1 MGKDGIAVMQRL
13 HRSGAQNPAH
23 ERGAVAVMVGL
34 FMLILCAAGAF
45 AIDAGS
51 WYRQSS
57 QMQKAADIA
66 SLAGAR
72 VYGQGGSSVEV
83 SAAVNESLRSNGL
96 DPLAADIEVNVS
108 LVGDSDVAVTVADD
122 DVDLYFAGLFVND
135 IDLRRDATSS
145 FGACLGPCETEIV
158 ISPPVNLRLVDS
170 QGDGFQ
176 PVLIDNR
183 IFTVNHHI
191 DSWDTRSVL
200 MCVDLAVQATC
211 PGYPQLADIT
221 TTNHP
226 DIVHDESTDRIWFGY
241 QEIEGGQSHF
251 GFQCWDTP
259 TDSSCGRH
267 RLETYPLVKALNWGA
282 GTRDFEHF
290 ATSPFRVGDRIFA
303 FDANHN
309 VLCMVMSTATPCAG
323 YPRPTGGEATIAAA
337 SSQWIRPEHGTE
349 QEAFVVGTRLYHT
362 HSSDFGPFLGCW
374 DAAIDAPCA
383 EWPVPLRFD
392 ETIFWGAW
400 PAHVFPSMNAA
411 GVING
416 LCLYAGND
424 EWNVDFRCLGL
435 DGSTRFT
442 RSDYSAALPIPAG
455 ERMLMQELILGTRM
469 YVGNLWQDRV
479 YCVDL
484 AAGTSCGDMD
494 AGGALPYTFTYVDSA
509 DCIIGLGD
517 AARLFSFTPDLG
529 TCPTGEGEARIL
541 PCTCADG
548 TVYWGEIEFED
559 ALLSQFV
566 SFVVT
571 VRDPSGNVIAGPM
584 DLITASN
591 SVDLTGVPA
600 TVPYLDVEF
609 DAEVPASVIW
619 VDEIRGK
626 MVVTERPTLRN

>member
-1 MGKDGIAVMQRL
+1 MQWFERL
-13 HRSGAQNPAH
+13 AEDRRAGD
-23 ERGAVAVMVGL
+23 RGAVAVLVGL

-72 VYGQGGSSVEV
+72 VYGQGGSSAEV
-83 SAAVNESLRSNGL
+83 SAAVNESLRRNGL
-96 DPLAADIEVNVS
+96 DPLAADIDVDIS
-108 LVGDSDVAVTVADD
+108 LVGDSDVAVTVVDN
-122 DVDLYFAGLFVND
+122 DVDLYFAGLFVDD

-158 ISPPVNLRLVDS
+158 IAPPVNLQLVDS

-176 PVLIDNR
+176 PVVIGDR

-200 MCVDLAVQATC
+200 VCVDLALQATC

-221 TTNHP
+221 TSNHP
-226 DIVHDESTDRIWFGY
+226 DIVHDETTDRIWFGY
-241 QEIEGGQSHF
+241 QEIDGGQSHF

-267 RLETYPLVKALNWGA
+267 RLQTYPVVKAVDVG
-282 GTRDFEHF
+282 GTIRDFEHF

-323 YPRPTGGEATIAAA
+323 YPRPTGGAATIGT
-337 SSQWIRPEHGTE
+337 SSQWLRPEASTE
-349 QEAFVVGTRLYHT
+349 QEAFVLGTRLYHT
-362 HSSDFGPFLGCW
+362 HNADVGPYLHCW
-374 DAAIDAPCA
+374 DAATDAPCA
-383 EWPVPLRFD
+383 EWSVPLRFD
-392 ETIFWGAW
+392 ESIYWGAW
-400 PAHVFPSMNAA
+400 PAHIFPSMNPS

-416 LCLYAGND
+416 MCLYSGQGP
-424 EWNVDFRCLGL
+424 WYGDFHCLSL
-435 DGSTRFT
+435 DGSTRF
-442 RSDYSAALPIPAG
+442 RRADYYTALPLTPHD
-455 ERMLMQELILGTRM
+455 RVLQQEMILGTRM
-469 YVGNLWQDRV
+469 YVGNLYTNLV

-484 AAGTSCGDMD
+484 AAGTSCGQLDS
-494 AGGALPYTFTYVDSA
+494 GGARPYTFTYLADA

-548 TVYWGEIEFED
+548 TVYWGEIEFDD
-559 ALLSQFV
+559 ALLAQFV

-571 VRDPSGNVIAGPM
+571 VRDPTGAVVAGPV
-584 DLITASN
+584 DLIVSGN
-591 SVDLTGVPA
+591 SVDLSGVAA

-609 DAEVPASVIW
+609 DAEVPAGVIW
-619 VDEIRGK
+619 TDEIRGT

>member
-1 MGKDGIAVMQRL
+1 MG
-13 HRSGAQNPAH
+13 

-34 FMLILCAAGAF
+34 FMLVLCAAGAF

-72 VYGQGGSSVEV
+72 VYGQGGTQAQVF
-83 SAAVNESLRSNGL
+83 AAVNESLRSNGV
-96 DPLAADIEVNVS
+96 DPAAADVTATIE
-108 LVGDSDVAVTVADD
+108 LVGDSDVAVTVTDD
-122 DVDLYFAGLFVND
+122 DVELYFAGLFVDD
-135 IDLRRDATSS
+135 IDLQRDATSS

-158 ISPPVNLRLVDS
+158 ISPPVNLQLIDS

-191 DSWDTRSVL
+191 DSWDGRSVL
-200 MCVDLAVQATC
+200 MCVDLALQATC
-211 PGYPQLADIT
+211 AGYPQLADIT

-226 DIVHDESTDRIWFGY
+226 DIVHDEATDRIWFGY
-241 QEIEGGQSHF
+241 QEIDGGQSHF

-267 RLETYPLVKALNWGA
+267 RLETYPVVPAVDVG
-282 GTRDFEHF
+282 GTIRDFEHF

-309 VLCMVMSTATPCAG
+309 VLCMVMSSATPCAG
-323 YPRPTGGEATIAAA
+323 YPRPTAGAATIGVY
-337 SSQWIRPEHGTE
+337 SQWLRPDVGSE

-362 HSSDFGPFLGCW
+362 HNSDLGPYLGCW
-374 DAAIDAPCA
+374 DAATDAPCA

-392 ETIFWGAW
+392 ESIVWGTW
-400 PAHVFPSMNAA
+400 PAHIFPSMNPA

-416 LCLYAGND
+416 MCLYSDDGPWD
-424 EWNVDFRCLGL
+424 GDFRCISL
-435 DGSTRFT
+435 DGATRFT
-442 RSDYSAALPIPAG
+442 RGDYATALPVPDRI
-455 ERMLMQELILGTRM
+455 LQQELILGTRM
-469 YVGNLWQDRV
+469 YVGNLYSNLV

-494 AGGALPYTFTYVDSA
+494 SGGARPYTFTYVDSA

-517 AARLFSFTPDLG
+517 AARLFSFTPDFQP
-529 TCPTGEGEARIL
+529 CPSGEGEARIL

-548 TVYWGEIEFED
+548 TVYWGEIEFDD

-571 VRDPSGNVIAGPM
+571 VRDPSGAVIAGPV
-584 DLITASN
+584 DLIATGT

-609 DAEVPASVIW
+609 DAEVPAGVIW
-619 VDEIRGK
+619 TDEIRGT